1 MYFGHIS
8 ESYMGSGF
16 RFTYKW
22 QNVPVLFSLTVDF
35 LRVFRNIEQNLGVR
49 LLGGEDAGGQ
59 EEEEDDIADET
70 DRYQWIFYTMEKRR
84 GGDQD

>member
-1 MYFGHIS
+1 MS
-8 ESYMGSGF
+8 QCPMWKSDLAF

-22 QNVPVLFSLTVDF
+22 RYVPVIFLHNRGL

-49 LLGGEDAGGQ
+49 LLGGEEAGGQ

-70 DRYQWIFYTMEKRR
+70 DRYQWIFYTMEKRK
-84 GGDQD
+84 GGDQN